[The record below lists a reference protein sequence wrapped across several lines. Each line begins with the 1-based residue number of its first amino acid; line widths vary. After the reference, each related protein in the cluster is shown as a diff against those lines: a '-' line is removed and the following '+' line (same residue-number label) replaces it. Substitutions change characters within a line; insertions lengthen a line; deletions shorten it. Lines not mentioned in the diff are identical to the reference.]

1 MFNPINLEI
10 FKNLFSTICEEM
22 GVVLCR
28 SSFSTNIKER
38 KDFSCAL
45 FDCSGELVAQAEHL
59 PVHLASMSMSVEEA
73 IKSVEMYDG
82 DAVLLNDPFQGGTHL
97 PDITV
102 VTPFF
107 YNGSKKPVFYVA
119 NRAHHSD
126 VGGMSPGSMCNASE
140 IFQEGIRIPPVK
152 IARGN
157 NLNREIMSII
167 ISNVRTPEEREWDII
182 AQISANNIGKKRLS
196 ELCEKYGKR
205 EVVKYSSELQ
215 DYSSRIMKTLIKKI
229 PDGKYSFSDYLDDD
243 GIVERPVKIM
253 VCVIIKGST
262 VCVDFTGSSRQVDG
276 CVNAV
281 YAVTVSCVFYVF
293 RSLVDND
300 IPSNSG
306 CMRSISITAPE
317 GSVVNAKVPSAV
329 SGGNVE
335 TSQRIVDVVFGA
347 LSKAIPGMIPAASSG
362 TMNNIAIGGY
372 DKLKE
377 RHFTYYETIAGGM
390 GARPNTHGINAIH
403 THMTNTLNTPVEAL
417 EHNYPF
423 RISQYKIRPRS
434 GGIGRHNGGH
444 GVIRNY
450 EFFQAA
456 TVSILSDRRK
466 YAPYGLR
473 GGKKGQLGQN
483 TLISEGRSLKLPS
496 KTTINVKKGDIISI
510 HTPGGGG
517 YGKLYKSKMIKDC
530 VPGNQVGQKVG

>member
-10 FKNLFSTICEEM
+10 FNNQFSTICEEM

-45 FDCSGELVAQAEHL
+45 FDSSGEMVAQAEHL
-59 PVHLASMSMSVEEA
+59 PVHLASMSMSVEWA
-73 IKSVEMYDG
+73 INTVEMSEG
-82 DAVLLNDPFQGGTHL
+82 DTVILNDPFQGGTHL

-107 YNGSKKPVFYVA
+107 YNKSKKPVFYVA

-126 VGGMSPGSMCNASE
+126 VGGMSPGSMCNATE
-140 IFQEGIRIPPVK
+140 IYQEGIRIPPVK
-152 IARGN
+152 ISQGN
-157 NLNREIMSII
+157 IINKEIMSII
-167 ISNVRTPEEREWDII
+167 TSNVRTPEEREWDIT
-182 AQISANNIGKKRLS
+182 AQISANIIGKQRLN
-196 ELCEKYGKR
+196 ELCKKYGKS

-215 DYSSRIMKTLIKKI
+215 DYSARIMKSVIKKI
-229 PDGKYSFSDYLDDD
+229 PDGQYSFSDYLDDD
-243 GIVERPVKIM
+243 GIVEKSVKIK
-253 VCVIIKGST
+253 VCVNIKGGS
-262 VCVDFTGSSRQVDG
+262 VCVDFSGSSGQVNG

-293 RSLVDND
+293 RCLIESD
-300 IPSNSG
+300 IPSNAG
-306 CMRSISITAPE
+306 CMRPISITAPE
-317 GSVVNAKVPSAV
+317 GSIVNAKVPGAV

-347 LSKAIPGMIPAASSG
+347 LSKAIPNRIPAASCG

-377 RHFTYYETIAGGM
+377 DHFTYYETIGGGM
-390 GARPNTHGINAIH
+390 GARPDQDGINAIH
-403 THMTNTLNTPVEAL
+403 THMTNTLNTPVESL

-423 RISQYKIRPRS
+423 RISQYKIRSQS
-434 GGIGRHNGGH
+434 GGKGRHRGGD
-444 GVIRNY
+444 GIIRDY
-450 EFFQAA
+450 EFFQPA
-456 TVSILSDRRK
+456 TVSILSDRRRH
-466 YAPYGLR
+466 APYGLR
-473 GGKKGQLGQN
+473 GGKKGQVGQN
-483 TLISEGRSLKLPS
+483 ALISKGRKQRLPS
-496 KTTINVKKGDIISI
+496 KVTVNVSCGDIISL

-517 YGKLYKSKMIKDC
+517 HGKPKS
-530 VPGNQVGQKVG
+530 

>member
-10 FKNLFSTICEEM
+10 FNILFSTICEEM
-22 GVVLCR
+22 GVVLCK

-45 FDCSGELVAQAEHL
+45 FDSKGEMVAQAEHL
-59 PVHLASMSMSVEEA
+59 PVHLASMSMSVQEA
-73 IKSVEMYDG
+73 IKAVEMSEG
-82 DAVLLNDPFQGGTHL
+82 DAVILNDPFQGGTHL

-107 YNGSKKPVFYVA
+107 YKGSKKPVFYVA
-119 NRAHHSD
+119 NRAHHAD
-126 VGGMSPGSMCNASE
+126 VGGMSPGSMCNATE
-140 IFQEGIRIPPVK
+140 IYQEGIRIPPVK
-152 IARGN
+152 IAQGGII
-157 NLNREIMSII
+157 NREIMNII
-167 ISNVRTPEEREWDII
+167 TSNVRTPEEREWDII
-182 AQISANNIGKKRLS
+182 AQISANTIGKQRLS
-196 ELCEKYGKR
+196 ELCEKYGKG

-215 DYSSRIMKTLIKKI
+215 NYSARIMKSVIKKI
-229 PDGKYSFSDYLDDD
+229 PDGEYSFNDCLDDD
-243 GIVERPVKIM
+243 GMVEKPVRIK
-253 VCVIIKGST
+253 VSVNIKGSS
-262 VCVDFTGSSRQVDG
+262 VNVDFSGSSRQVDG

-293 RSLVDND
+293 RCLVDSD

-306 CMRSISITAPE
+306 CMRPISITAPE
-317 GSVVNAKVPSAV
+317 GSLVNAKVPGAV

-347 LSKAIPGMIPAASSG
+347 LSKAIPSRIPAASSG

-377 RHFTYYETIAGGM
+377 SHFTYYETIGGGM
-390 GARPNTHGINAIH
+390 GARPNLDGINSIH
-403 THMTNTLNTPVEAL
+403 THMTNTLNTPVESL

-423 RISQYKIRPRS
+423 RISQYKIRPGS
-434 GGIGRHNGGH
+434 GGMGRHKGGH
-444 GVIRNY
+444 GIIRDY
-450 EFFQAA
+450 EFFRPA

-466 YAPYGLR
+466 HAPYGLR
-473 GGKKGQLGQN
+473 GGNKGKVGQN
-483 TLISEGRSLKLPS
+483 TLISKGRKYRLPS
-496 KTTINVKKGDIISI
+496 KTTINVSSGDIISI

-517 YGKLYKSKMIKDC
+517 YGRERSLK
-530 VPGNQVGQKVG
+530 

>member
-10 FKNLFSTICEEM
+10 FNNLFSTICEEM
-22 GVVLCR
+22 GVVLCK

-45 FDCSGELVAQAEHL
+45 FDHRGEMVAQAEHL

-73 IKSVEMYDG
+73 IKAVEMSDG
-82 DAVLLNDPFQGGTHL
+82 DAVILNDPFQGGTHL

-107 YNGSKKPVFYVA
+107 YKGSKKPVFYVA

-126 VGGMSPGSMCNASE
+126 VGGMSPGSMCNATE
-140 IFQEGIRIPPVK
+140 IYQEGIRIPPVK
-152 IARGN
+152 IAQGN
-157 NLNREIMSII
+157 IINREIMSII
-167 ISNVRTPEEREWDII
+167 TSNVRTPNEREWDII
-182 AQISANNIGKKRLS
+182 AQISANTIGKQRLS
-196 ELCEKYGKR
+196 ELCEKYGQS
-205 EVVKYSSELQ
+205 EVVKYSLELQ
-215 DYSSRIMKTLIKKI
+215 DYSARIMKSVIKKI
-229 PDGKYSFSDYLDDD
+229 PDGEYSFSDYLDDD
-243 GIVERPVKIM
+243 GIVEKSVRIKARVS
-253 VCVIIKGST
+253 IKGNS
-262 VCVDFTGSSRQVDG
+262 VCVDFSGSSRQVDG

-293 RSLVDND
+293 RCLVDRA

-306 CMRSISITAPE
+306 CMRSISINAPE
-317 GSVVNAKVPSAV
+317 GSVVNAKIPSAV

-347 LSKAIPGMIPAASSG
+347 LSKAIPEMIPAASSG

-372 DKLKE
+372 DKLSE
-377 RHFTYYETIAGGM
+377 RHFTYYETIGGGM
-390 GARPNTHGINAIH
+390 GARPNSDGLNAIH
-403 THMTNTLNTPVEAL
+403 THMTNTLNTPVESL
-417 EHNYPF
+417 EHDYPF
-423 RISQYKIRPRS
+423 RISQYKIRPHS
-434 GGIGRHNGGH
+434 GGMGRHKGGH
-444 GVIRNY
+444 GIIRDY

-466 YAPYGLR
+466 HAPYGLR
-473 GGKKGQLGQN
+473 GGKKGQVGQN
-483 TLISEGRSLKLPS
+483 TLISKGRKHKLPS
-496 KTTINVKKGDIISI
+496 KTTINVNRGDIISI

-517 YGKLYKSKMIKDC
+517 YGKQNKFKVSKVNSSD
-530 VPGNQVGQKVG
+530 

>member
-10 FKNLFSTICEEM
+10 FNNLFATICEEM
-22 GVVLCR
+22 GVVLCK

-45 FDCSGELVAQAEHL
+45 FDSKGEMVAQAEHL
-59 PVHLASMSMSVEEA
+59 PVHLASMSMSVKEA
-73 IKSVEMYDG
+73 ITALKMSDG
-82 DAVLLNDPFQGGTHL
+82 DAVILNDPFRGGTHL

-107 YNGSKKPVFYVA
+107 YNGSKKPDFYVA

-126 VGGMSPGSMCNASE
+126 VGGMTPGSMCNATE
-140 IFQEGIRIPPVK
+140 IYQEGIRIPPVK
-152 IARGN
+152 ITQRN
-157 NLNREIMSII
+157 VINREIMDII
-167 ISNVRTPEEREWDII
+167 TSNVRTPEEREWDII
-182 AQISANNIGKKRLS
+182 AQISANTIGKQRLS
-196 ELCEKYGKR
+196 ELCGKYGKD
-205 EVVKYSSELQ
+205 EAIKYSSELQ
-215 DYSSRIMKTLIKKI
+215 DYSARIMKSVIKKI
-229 PDGKYSFSDYLDDD
+229 PDGEYSFSDYLDDD
-243 GIVERPVKIM
+243 GVVERPVRIKARIN
-253 VCVIIKGST
+253 IKGSS
-262 VCVDFTGSSRQVDG
+262 VCVDFSGSSRQVDG

-293 RSLVDND
+293 RCLVDND

-306 CMRSISITAPE
+306 CMKPISIKAPE
-317 GSVVNAKVPSAV
+317 GSVVNAKAPSAV

-347 LSKAIPGMIPAASSG
+347 LSKAIPEMVPAASSG
-362 TMNNIAIGGY
+362 TMSNISIGGY

-390 GARPNTHGINAIH
+390 GARPNSDGINAIH
-403 THMTNTLNTPVEAL
+403 THMTNTLNTPVETL

-423 RISQYKIRPRS
+423 RARQYKIRPHS
-434 GGIGRHNGGH
+434 GGLGRYKGGH
-444 GVIRNY
+444 GIIRDY

-473 GGKKGQLGQN
+473 GGKKGQVGQN
-483 TLISEGRSLKLPS
+483 ILISKGREYKLPT
-496 KTTINVKKGDIISI
+496 KATVNVNSGDVISI

-517 YGKLYKSKMIKDC
+517 YGRQNKLRLK
-530 VPGNQVGQKVG
+530 

>member
-1 MFNPINLEI
+1 MFNPIDLEI
-10 FKNLFSTICEEM
+10 FNNLFSTICEEM
-22 GVVLCR
+22 GVVLCK

-45 FDCSGELVAQAEHL
+45 FDHRGEMVSQAEHL

-73 IKSVEMYDG
+73 IKAVEMSDG
-82 DAVLLNDPFQGGTHL
+82 DAVILNDPFQGGTHL

-107 YNGSKKPVFYVA
+107 YKSSKKPVFYVA

-126 VGGMSPGSMCNASE
+126 VGGMSPGSMCNATE
-140 IFQEGIRIPPVK
+140 IYQEGIRIPPVK
-152 IARGN
+152 IVQGN
-157 NLNREIMSII
+157 IINREIMSII
-167 ISNVRTPEEREWDII
+167 TSNVRTPKEREWDII
-182 AQISANNIGKKRLS
+182 AQISANTIGKQRLK
-196 ELCEKYGKR
+196 ELCEKYGKS
-205 EVVKYSSELQ
+205 EVVKYSFELQ
-215 DYSSRIMKTLIKKI
+215 GYSARIMKSVIKKI
-229 PDGKYSFSDYLDDD
+229 PDGEYSFSDYLDDD
-243 GIVERPVKIM
+243 GTVEKSVRIKVR
-253 VCVIIKGST
+253 VIIKGNS
-262 VCVDFTGSSRQVDG
+262 VSVDFSGSSWQVDG

-293 RSLVDND
+293 RCLVDSD

-306 CMRSISITAPE
+306 CMRSINITAPE
-317 GSVVNAKVPSAV
+317 GSVVNAKSPSAV

-347 LSKAIPGMIPAASSG
+347 LSKAVPEMIPAASSG

-372 DKLKE
+372 DKLKGS
-377 RHFTYYETIAGGM
+377 HFTYYETIGGGM
-390 GARPNTHGINAIH
+390 GARHNSDGLNAIH
-403 THMTNTLNTPVEAL
+403 THMTNTLNTPVETI

-423 RISQYKIRPRS
+423 RISQYKIRPQS
-434 GGIGRHNGGH
+434 GGMGKHKGGH
-444 GVIRNY
+444 GIIRNY

-466 YAPYGLR
+466 HAPYGLR

-483 TLISEGRSLKLPS
+483 TLISKGRRRKLPS
-496 KTTINVKKGDIISI
+496 KTTINVNTGDVISI

-517 YGKLYKSKMIKDC
+517 YGK
-530 VPGNQVGQKVG
+530 QKVKSA

>member
-10 FKNLFSTICEEM
+10 FNNLFSTICEEM

-45 FDCSGELVAQAEHL
+45 FDRSGEMVAQAEHL

-73 IKSVEMYDG
+73 IKAVEMSEG
-82 DAVLLNDPFQGGTHL
+82 DAVILNDPFQGGTHL

-126 VGGMSPGSMCNASE
+126 VGGMSPGSMCNATE
-140 IFQEGIRIPPVK
+140 IYQEGIRIPPVK
-152 IARGN
+152 IVQGN
-157 NLNREIMSII
+157 IINREIMSII
-167 ISNVRTPEEREWDII
+167 TNNVRTPEEREWDII
-182 AQISANNIGKKRLS
+182 AQISANTIGKKRLG
-196 ELCEKYGKR
+196 ELCDKYGKS

-215 DYSSRIMKTLIKKI
+215 DYSARIMKSVIKKI
-229 PDGKYSFSDYLDDD
+229 PDGKYSYSDYLDDD
-243 GIVERPVKIM
+243 GMLEKPVSIK
-253 VCVIIKGST
+253 VCVKIKGSS
-262 VCVDFTGSSRQVDG
+262 VCVDFSGSSRQVDG

-293 RSLVDND
+293 RCLVEND
-300 IPSNSG
+300 IPSNAG
-306 CMRSISITAPE
+306 CMRSIALTAPE
-317 GSVVNAKVPSAV
+317 GSVVNAKVQGAV

-347 LSKAIPGMIPAASSG
+347 LSKGLPDRIPAASSG

-377 RHFTYYETIAGGM
+377 SHFTYYETIGGGM
-390 GARPNTHGINAIH
+390 
-403 THMTNTLNTPVEAL
+403 
-417 EHNYPF
+417 
-423 RISQYKIRPRS
+423 
-434 GGIGRHNGGH
+434 
-444 GVIRNY
+444 
-450 EFFQAA
+450 
-456 TVSILSDRRK
+456 
-466 YAPYGLR
+466 
-473 GGKKGQLGQN
+473 
-483 TLISEGRSLKLPS
+483 
-496 KTTINVKKGDIISI
+496 
-510 HTPGGGG
+510 
-517 YGKLYKSKMIKDC
+517 
-530 VPGNQVGQKVG
+530 

>member
-10 FKNLFSTICEEM
+10 FNNLFSTICEEM
-22 GVVLCR
+22 GVVLCK

-45 FDCSGELVAQAEHL
+45 FDGRGEMVAQAEHL

-73 IKSVEMYDG
+73 IKAVAMSDG
-82 DAVLLNDPFQGGTHL
+82 DAVILNDPFQGGTHL

-107 YNGSKKPVFYVA
+107 YKGSKKPVFYVA

-126 VGGMSPGSMCNASE
+126 VGGMSPGSMCNATE
-140 IFQEGIRIPPVK
+140 IYQEGIRIPPVR
-152 IARGN
+152 IARGGII
-157 NLNREIMSII
+157 NREIMNII
-167 ISNVRTPEEREWDII
+167 TSNVRTPEEREWDII
-182 AQISANNIGKKRLS
+182 AQISANTIGKQRLS
-196 ELCEKYGKR
+196 EMCEKYGKS
-205 EVVKYSSELQ
+205 EVVKYSLELQ
-215 DYSSRIMKTLIKKI
+215 DYSARVMKSVIRKI
-229 PDGKYSFSDYLDDD
+229 PDGEYSFSDYLDDD
-243 GIVERPVKIM
+243 GVAEKRVRIKA
-253 VCVIIKGST
+253 CVTIKGSS
-262 VCVDFTGSSRQVDG
+262 VCVDFSGSSNQVDG

-293 RSLVDND
+293 RCLVESD

-306 CMRSISITAPE
+306 CMRSISIIAPE
-317 GSVVNAKVPSAV
+317 GSVVNAKAPGAV

-347 LSKAIPGMIPAASSG
+347 LSKAIYGKIPAASSG

-372 DKLKE
+372 DKLND
-377 RHFTYYETIAGGM
+377 RDFTYYETIAGGM
-390 GARPNTHGINAIH
+390 GARGNSDGLNAIH
-403 THMTNTLNTPVEAL
+403 THMTNTLNTPVETL

-423 RISQYKIRPRS
+423 RIRQYKIRPQS
-434 GGIGRHNGGH
+434 GGIGKHKGGH
-444 GVIRNY
+444 GIIRDY
-450 EFFQAA
+450 EFSQPA

-466 YAPYGLR
+466 HAPYGLK
-473 GGKKGQLGQN
+473 GGKKGQVGQN
-483 TLISEGRSLKLPS
+483 TLISKGRKHRLPS
-496 KTTINVKKGDIISI
+496 KTTIKVNRGDIISI

-517 YGKLYKSKMIKDC
+517 YGRQNKIKA
-530 VPGNQVGQKVG
+530 G

>member
-10 FKNLFSTICEEM
+10 FNNLYSTICEEM

-45 FDCSGELVAQAEHL
+45 FDRSGEMVAQAEHL

-73 IKSVEMYDG
+73 IKAVEMSEG
-82 DAVLLNDPFQGGTHL
+82 DAVILNDPFQGGTHL

-126 VGGMSPGSMCNASE
+126 VGGMSPGSMCNATE
-140 IFQEGIRIPPVK
+140 IYQEGIRIPPVK
-152 IARGN
+152 IVQGN
-157 NLNREIMSII
+157 IINREIMSII
-167 ISNVRTPEEREWDII
+167 TTNVRTPEEREWDII
-182 AQISANNIGKKRLS
+182 AQISANTIGKKRLG
-196 ELCEKYGKR
+196 ELCDKYGKS

-215 DYSSRIMKTLIKKI
+215 DYAARIMKSVIKKI
-229 PDGKYSFSDYLDDD
+229 PDGKYSYRDYLDDD
-243 GIVERPVKIM
+243 GMLEKPVSIK
-253 VCVIIKGST
+253 VCVKIKGSS
-262 VCVDFTGSSRQVDG
+262 VCVDFSGSSRQVDG

-293 RSLVDND
+293 RCLVEND
-300 IPSNSG
+300 IPSNAG
-306 CMRSISITAPE
+306 CMRSIALTAPE
-317 GSVVNAKVPSAV
+317 GSVVNAKVPGAV

-335 TSQRIVDVVFGA
+335 TSQRVVDVVFGA
-347 LSKAIPGMIPAASSG
+347 LSKALPDRIPAASSG

-377 RHFTYYETIAGGM
+377 SHFTYYETIGGGM
-390 GARPNTHGINAIH
+390 GARPNLDGINAIH
-403 THMTNTLNTPVEAL
+403 THMTNTLNTPVESL

-423 RISQYKIRPRS
+423 RINQYKIRLRS
-434 GGIGRHNGGH
+434 GGKGRHNGGH
-444 GVIRNY
+444 GIIRDY
-450 EFFQAA
+450 EFFQPA

-466 YAPYGLR
+466 HAPYGLK
-473 GGKKGQLGQN
+473 GGKKGQVGQN
-483 TLISEGRSLKLPS
+483 TLISKGRKHRLPS
-496 KTTINVKKGDIISI
+496 KTTINVSSGDIVSI

-517 YGKLYKSKMIKDC
+517 YGK
-530 VPGNQVGQKVG
+530 QKVKSD